1 MSLVDS
7 TVCTVQRPLLHTE
20 AHHYLHH
27 LTPALS
33 SQERAKKGIAKFIER
48 VKKILKP
55 SFISRLG
62 ELDIG
67 GVKKRKAKK
76 QVATAQISH

>member
-7 TVCTVQRPLLHTE
+7 AVCTVQRPLLHTE
-20 AHHYLHH
+20 AHHYFHH

-33 SQERAKKGIAKFIER
+33 SQERAKKGIATFIER
-48 VKKILKP
+48 MKKILNP
-55 SFISRLG
+55 SFMARLR

>member
-1 MSLVDS
+1 M
-7 TVCTVQRPLLHTE
+7 QRSLLHTE
-20 AHHYLHH
+20 VHYHLHH

-33 SQERAKKGIAKFIER
+33 SQERAKKGIAKIFDQI
-48 VKKILKP
+48 KKILKP
-55 SFISRLG
+55 SFVSRLG

-67 GVKKRKAKK
+67 GVKKRMAKK

>member
-48 VKKILKP
+48 MKKILKP
-55 SFISRLG
+55 SFMARLG
-62 ELDIG
+62 ELDITG
-67 GVKKRKAKK
+67 EKKRKMKK
-76 QVATAQISH
+76 QLASEKISY